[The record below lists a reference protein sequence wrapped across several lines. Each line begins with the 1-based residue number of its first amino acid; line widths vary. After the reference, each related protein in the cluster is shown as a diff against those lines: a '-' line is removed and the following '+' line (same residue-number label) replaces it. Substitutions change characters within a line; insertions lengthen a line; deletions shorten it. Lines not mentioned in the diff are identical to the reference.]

1 MPFIRQIAASLVFL
15 SVGSLSIAQER
26 KRPWLGAVVG
36 APVTE
41 DIQASSGPVLPYS
54 GEVRRSLDFPFA
66 VGVRIE
72 TPVAGRLSFQVDGL
86 YRRLRYPD
94 DPSVVVTWEIPVLA
108 KYVLVPRRFSPFLEA
123 GPPFRATG
131 NLNFSNPS
139 HYGVSLGGG
148 CDHRL
153 KWLKIAPGIRYTR
166 WAADGRPRT
175 YPPTLTRQN
184 QVELLVGF
192 SF

>member
-1 MPFIRQIAASLVFL
+1 
-15 SVGSLSIAQER
+15 
-26 KRPWLGAVVG
+26 
-36 APVTE
+36 VTK
-41 DIQASSGPVLPYS
+41 DTQASAGPVLPYT

-66 VGVRIE
+66 AGVRIE

-86 YRRLRYPD
+86 YRRLRYPN
-94 DPSVVVTWEIPVLA
+94 DPSVVVTWEVPVLA
-108 KYVLVPRRFSPFLEA
+108 KYVLVPRRSSPFLEA
-123 GPPFRATG
+123 GPSFRATG

-139 HYGVSLGGG
+139 HYGLSLGGG
-148 CDHRL
+148 WEHRL

-166 WAADGRPRT
+166 WAADGPALV
-175 YPPTLTRQN
+175 YPPTLTRQK